1 MIETRISGIPCQVE
15 MTSGRYIHGS
25 HSRDAPSDIDY
36 HGGWVD
42 LEFEV
47 YDRRGRPANWLKA
60 KLNDA
65 DLERI
70 TQELI
75 AAAER

>member
-15 MTSGRYIHGS
+15 MTGGEYHKPDRQA
-25 HSRDAPSDIDY
+25 DSDVDFR
-36 HGGWVD
+36 GGWAD
-42 LEFEV
+42 FEFEV